1 MASLSLS
8 SSSTHFIGSKVI
20 NGSEFHSRPI
30 SVNFRPLRVSAAA
43 ATCESSTAERTRRST
58 YNMPR
63 HISSPASLYE
73 VLGIQMGATCQ
84 EIKAAYRRLARVLHP
99 DVAAA
104 TRQNDDNT
112 AFEFMKVHE
121 AYETL
126 SDPEKREVYD
136 LSLFR
141 QRRPVSSP
149 FAMSSSAAAASSS
162 SSSGFSGYTRRS
174 WETDQC
180 W

>member
-1 MASLSLS
+1 MASTSLS
-8 SSSTHFIGSKVI
+8 PSLTHFIGSKVI
-20 NGSEFHSRPI
+20 IGRELPSRPI
-30 SVNFRPLRVSAAA
+30 SVKFRPFRVSAAA
-43 ATCESSTAERTRRST
+43 ATCESSTAERSRSST
-58 YNMPR
+58 YNTPR
-63 HISSPASLYE
+63 HISLPASLYE
-73 VLGIQMGATCQ
+73 VLGIQIGATCQ
-84 EIKAAYRRLARVLHP
+84 EIKSAYRRLARVLHP

-104 TRQNDDNT
+104 TRQNNDDDNT

-126 SDPEKREVYD
+126 SDPEKRQDYD

-141 QRRPVSSP
+141 LQRRPVSSP
-149 FAMSSSAAAASSS
+149 FTMSTSSATAAS
-162 SSSGFSGYTRRS
+162 GFPGYTRRS

>member
-20 NGSEFHSRPI
+20 IGSESHSRPI
-30 SVNFRPLRVSAAA
+30 SVRFRPLRVSAAA
-43 ATCESSTAERTRRST
+43 ATCESSTAERTRSST
-58 YNMPR
+58 NYNTPR
-63 HISSPASLYE
+63 HISLPASLYE
-73 VLGIQMGATCQ
+73 VLGIQMGATYP

-99 DVAAA
+99 DVTAA

-126 SDPEKREVYD
+126 SDPEKRQDYD

-141 QRRPVSSP
+141 LRRPVSSP
-149 FAMSSSAAAASSS
+149 FATSTP
-162 SSSGFSGYTRRS
+162 SSGFSGYTQRS

>member
-1 MASLSLS
+1 MASTSLS

-20 NGSEFHSRPI
+20 IGSEFHSRPI
-30 SVNFRPLRVSAAA
+30 SVKIRPLRVSAAA
-43 ATCESSTAERTRRST
+43 ATCESSTAERTRSA
-58 YNMPR
+58 YNAPR
-63 HISSPASLYE
+63 HILSPASLYE
-73 VLGIQMGATCQ
+73 VLEIQMGATCQ

-104 TRQNDDNT
+104 TRQNNDDDNT

-126 SDPEKREVYD
+126 SDPEKRADYD

-141 QRRPVSSP
+141 RRRPVSSP
-149 FAMSSSAAAASSS
+149 FTMSTSSATAA
-162 SSSGFSGYTRRS
+162 SGFSGYTGRS

>member
-20 NGSEFHSRPI
+20 IGSESHSRPI
-30 SVNFRPLRVSAAA
+30 SVKFRPLRVSAAA

-58 YNMPR
+58 YNTSR

-73 VLGIQMGATCQ
+73 VLGIQMGATSQ

-126 SDPEKREVYD
+126 SDPEKRAVYD

-149 FAMSSSAAAASSS
+149 FAMSTSASTA
-162 SSSGFSGYTRRS
+162 SGFSGYTRRS